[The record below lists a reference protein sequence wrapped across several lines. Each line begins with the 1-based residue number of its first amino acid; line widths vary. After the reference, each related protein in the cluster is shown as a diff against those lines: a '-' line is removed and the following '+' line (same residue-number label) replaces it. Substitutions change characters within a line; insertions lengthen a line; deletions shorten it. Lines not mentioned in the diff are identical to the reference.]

1 MKYFFVINPQSRD
14 GRSGKRNNDLF
25 SLLQKTGIS
34 FDYAFTDSLDHAYS
48 LSQKANKDR
57 YDAVI
62 AVGGDGTINRVLNG
76 FFNAEGRRI
85 SSARMGVIHTG
96 TSPDFCMSYGIP
108 QSLESAVR
116 VIAAGKTSLIR
127 VGRIE
132 CAASPADRE
141 GKAVSPPRFFGCCAN
156 VGLGAAVARTSNG
169 GIRRFAGDRLGTF
182 LSLFKALFLYR
193 PVTLSLTIDGNRRT
207 TTRVYNIAVGKTRFV
222 ASGIRVQH
230 ALETSDRGLYI
241 VTVRDLSPFNF
252 IPVLGLLYGDK
263 PIPAGRS
270 YISLEYGSRIDISC
284 KTPLETEFDGDPAGY
299 CPCTVT
305 TAADPLELMIGESHA
320 V

>member
-1 MKYFFVINPQSRD
+1 MRYFFIINPQSRN
-14 GRSGKRNNDLF
+14 GRSVKKNKDLF
-25 SLLQKTGIS
+25 SLLQKTGLS
-34 FDYAFTDSLDHAYS
+34 FDHAFTDSLDHAYV
-48 LSQKANKDR
+48 LSEKANKDR
-57 YDAVI
+57 YDAVV

-85 SSARMGVIHTG
+85 SSTRMGVIHTG

-108 QSLESAVR
+108 QSLESAVH
-116 VIAAGKTSLIR
+116 VIAAGKTSLVR

-132 CAASPADRE
+132 CAALPAGAE
-141 GKAVSPPRFFGCCAN
+141 GKVASPPRFFGCCAN

-182 LSLFKALFLYR
+182 LSLLKALIVYR
-193 PVTLSLTIDGNRRT
+193 PVTLSLTIDGNRRIS
-207 TTRVYNIAVGKTRFV
+207 TRVYNIAVGKTRFI

-230 ALETSDRGLYI
+230 TLGPSDQGFYI
-241 VTVRDLSPFNF
+241 VNVRDLTPFNF
-252 IPVLGLLYGDK
+252 IPVLGLLYRDK
-263 PIPAGRS
+263 PIPAGCS
-270 YISLEYGSRIDISC
+270 YISLEYGSRIEISC

>member
-1 MKYFFVINPQSRD
+1 MKYFFIINPQSRN
-14 GRSGKRNNDLF
+14 GRSGKKNKDLF
-25 SLLQKTGIS
+25 PLLQKTGLT
-34 FDYAFTDSLDHAYS
+34 FDHAFTDSLDHAYS

-62 AVGGDGTINRVLNG
+62 AVGGDGTISRVLNG
-76 FFNAEGRRI
+76 FFNTEGRRI

-108 QSLESAVR
+108 QSLEGAVR
-116 VIAAGKTSLIR
+116 VIAAGKTSLVS

-132 CAASPADRE
+132 CAASPAAPKE
-141 GKAVSPPRFFGCCAN
+141 KAATAPRFFGCCAN
-156 VGLGAAVARTSNG
+156 IGLGAAVARTSNG

-182 LSLFKALFLYR
+182 LSLFKTLFLYR
-193 PVTLSLTIDGNRRT
+193 PVTLSLTIDGNLRT
-207 TTRVYNIAVGKTRFV
+207 YTRVYNIAVGKTRFI

-230 ALETSDRGLYI
+230 TLGASDQGLYI
-241 VTVRDLSPFNF
+241 VTVRDLSPFNI

-270 YISLEYGSRIDISC
+270 YISMEYGSRIEISC
-284 KTPLETEFDGDPAGY
+284 QTPVETEFDGDPAGY

-305 TAADPLELMIGESHA
+305 TAVDPLELIIGESHA

>member
-1 MKYFFVINPQSRD
+1 MKHFFIINPQSRN
-14 GRSGKRNNDLF
+14 GRSGKKNTDLF
-25 SLLQKTGIS
+25 SLFQKAGLS
-34 FDYAFTDSLDHAYS
+34 FDHAFTDSLDHAYS

-57 YDAVI
+57 YDAVV

-76 FFNAEGRRI
+76 FFDAEGRRI

-108 QSLESAVR
+108 QSLEGAVR
-116 VIAAGKTSLIR
+116 VIASGKTSLVR
-127 VGRIE
+127 VGQIE
-132 CAASPADRE
+132 CTPSPAAPE
-141 GKAVSPPRFFGCCAN
+141 GKPPLPPRFFGCCAN
-156 VGLGAAVARTSNG
+156 VGLGAAIARTSNG
-169 GIRRFAGDRLGTF
+169 GIRKFAGDRLGTF

-193 PVTLSLTIDGNRRT
+193 PVTLSLIIDGNRRT
-207 TTRVYNIAVGKTRFV
+207 YTRVYNISVGKTRFI

-230 ALETSDRGLYI
+230 TLRASDQGLYI
-241 VTVRDLSPFNF
+241 VTVRDLSPFN
-252 IPVLGLLYGDK
+252 ILPVLGLLYGDK

-270 YISLEYGSRIDISC
+270 YISLEYGSRIEIFG
-284 KTPLETEFDGDPAGY
+284 KTQVETEFDGDPAGY

-305 TAADPLELMIGESHA
+305 TAADPLELIIGKSHA

>member
-1 MKYFFVINPQSRD
+1 MKYFFIINPQSRN
-14 GRSGKRNNDLF
+14 GRSGRKNKDLF
-25 SLLQKTGIS
+25 SLLQKTGLA
-34 FDYAFTDSLDHAYS
+34 FDHAFTDSLDHAYS
-48 LSQKANKDR
+48 LSQKANRDR
-57 YDAVI
+57 YDAVV
-62 AVGGDGTINRVLNG
+62 AVGGDGTISRVLNG

-108 QSLESAVR
+108 HSLEGAVR

-132 CAASPADRE
+132 CAASPAALQERA
-141 GKAVSPPRFFGCCAN
+141 AVPPRFFGCCAN
-156 VGLGAAVARTSNG
+156 IGLGAAVARTSNG
-169 GIRRFAGDRLGTF
+169 GIRRFTGDRLGTF

-193 PVTLSLTIDGNRRT
+193 PVTLSLIIDGNQRT
-207 TTRVYNIAVGKTRFV
+207 YTRVYNVAVGKTRFI

-230 ALETSDRGLYI
+230 SLGASDQRLYI
-241 VTVRDLSPFNF
+241 VTFRDLSPFN
-252 IPVLGLLYGDK
+252 IVPVLGLLYGNK
-263 PIPAGRS
+263 PIPANRS
-270 YISLEYGSRIDISC
+270 YISMEYGSRIEIFC
-284 KTPLETEFDGDPAGY
+284 QTPVETEFDGDPAGY

-305 TAADPLELMIGESHA
+305 TAIDPLELIIEESHA